1 MIFLSAFCGTQE
13 AAVASSSVSM
23 EDTHDGPPPQPPPA
37 ALLPRAPILFEQC
50 AIASGDRSL
59 AAGSFMGK
67 GNQLPC
73 RERGGGAH
81 ALATVWALDSEVR
94 SSIMIIMMPV
104 IIEWHPLLRCNS
116 SC

>member
-1 MIFLSAFCGTQE
+1 MTGRRRNPLQLHCCRAPPSC
-13 AAVASSSVSM
+13 SSSVQS
-23 EDTHDGPPPQPPPA
+23 PRVIA
-37 ALLPRAPILFEQC
+37 ALLLGRSWERAISYHVE
-50 AIASGDRSL
+50 
-59 AAGSFMGK
+59 
-67 GNQLPC
+67 
-73 RERGGGAH
+73 REGGGAH